1 MHSETW
7 QRLGAVFDRALDLTG
22 EARTAFLAEACQGD
36 AAFRAEV
43 EAMLAAHET
52 SGVGES
58 PQHLLPSMRPAG
70 EPIGVGAQLGPYRL
84 VAVIGRGGMGEVY
97 RAVRVDD
104 QFEQQVAIKV
114 VRPERSTPELTR
126 RFLQER
132 QIMARLDHPS
142 IATLLDGGIGPGGQP
157 YLVMQYVDGVPITEY
172 ANLHQLSVADR
183 LHLFVTVCQAV
194 QFAHRH
200 LVVHRDLKPSNI
212 LVDALGTPRLLDFG
226 IAKLLDPSAA
236 ASTTGDLLLLT
247 PEHAAPEQFLGQPVT
262 TATDVYA
269 LGVLLYD
276 LLTGTRPFRDV
287 PAPDLPR
294 AVCEQ
299 APKPPSA
306 IRPIDTDL
314 DQIVLM
320 ALRKEPIRR
329 YASAGQLSEDVSRFL
344 GGWPVIARPDTA
356 RYRVR
361 RFVSRNRIGV
371 GAAVAVGIAL
381 AGATGWSLWQS
392 ARRAAALQ
400 VAEAERARA
409 SRITN
414 FLLGVFRATNP
425 NETRGR
431 TVTARELL
439 DQAAAR
445 VKTDLAQEPAARA
458 DMEMAIGQGYA
469 FVGLTATAESIFTQ
483 VVDARRAMVP
493 SNPREIANAMEW
505 QARSML
511 TAGKLAEGSAV
522 MNEVLAIRQREH
534 GPNAPELVPAM
545 QRIALAAHQRARS
558 SATTDSALVL
568 LDRAVEILETADS
581 GRTMAA
587 AELHRL
593 RAWMTQDIGKDAE
606 ALEIQRR
613 AVAIATSAARDG
625 DDPVL
630 FDFKET
636 LALMLTANGR
646 RDSAIAIHRE
656 LLEVRRRVYGPMHA
670 NVSFSLFNLASLL
683 REEGQLVE
691 AARLIR
697 ECIEVREKAF
707 GAEHLQTGYAFG
719 ILAAVTADSGDK
731 PGAVALFRKSIAII
745 EKTAGPT
752 NPSVVSRYEAIA
764 LLQLEM
770 GRTAEAIATL
780 ATLVDRGYRKLD
792 RKEYAPLAANPRFRA
807 LAAKVTD

>member
-1 MHSETW
+1 
-7 QRLGAVFDRALDLTG
+7 
-22 EARTAFLAEACQGD
+22 
-36 AAFRAEV
+36 
-43 EAMLAAHET
+43 
-52 SGVGES
+52 
-58 PQHLLPSMRPAG
+58 
-70 EPIGVGAQLGPYRL
+70 
-84 VAVIGRGGMGEVY
+84 
-97 RAVRVDD
+97 
-104 QFEQQVAIKV
+104 
-114 VRPERSTPELTR
+114 
-126 RFLQER
+126 
-132 QIMARLDHPS
+132 
-142 IATLLDGGIGPGGQP
+142 
-157 YLVMQYVDGVPITEY
+157 MQYVDGAPITEY
-172 ANLHQLSVADR
+172 ANQHRLSITDR

-247 PEHAAPEQFLGQPVT
+247 PEHAAPEQFLGQAVT

-306 IRPIDTDL
+306 IRPIDADL

-329 YASAGQLSEDVSRFL
+329 YASAGQLGEDVSRFL

-361 RFVSRNRIGV
+361 RFVTRNRIGV
-371 GAAVAVGIAL
+371 GAAVAVGVAL

-392 ARRAAALQ
+392 QRRAAALQ

-445 VKTDLAQEPAARA
+445 VRTDLAQEPTART
-458 DMEMAIGQGYA
+458 DMELAIGQAYL
-469 FVGLTATAESIFTQ
+469 FVGLTATAESMFTK

-493 SNPREIANAMEW
+493 SNPRDVANAMDW
-505 QARSML
+505 QARSMM
-511 TAGKLAEGSAV
+511 TGGRLAEGTEV
-522 MNEVLAIRQREH
+522 MNEVLAIRQREL
-534 GPNAPELVPAM
+534 GPNAPELVPAL
-545 QRIALAAHQRARS
+545 QRIALASHQRAENP
-558 SATTDSALVL
+558 ATTDSSLAL
-568 LDRAVEILETADS
+568 LDRAVRILETVDS
-581 GRTMAA
+581 GQTMAA

-593 RAWMTQDIGKDAE
+593 RAWMTSDRGKDAE

-613 AVAIATSAARDG
+613 AVAIATAAARDG

-630 FDFKET
+630 FNFKET
-636 LALMLTANGR
+636 FALMLTANGQ
-646 RDSAIAIHRE
+646 RDSAMAIHRE
-656 LLEVRRRVYGPMHA
+656 LLAARRRVFGPA
-670 NVSFSLFNLASLL
+670 NDDVSFSLFNLASLL
-683 REEGQLVE
+683 RQERQFAE
-691 AARLIR
+691 AGRLIS
-697 ECIEVREKAF
+697 ECIEIREKVF
-707 GAEHLQTGYAFG
+707 GAEHLQTGYAIG
-719 ILAAVTADSGDK
+719 VQAAVVADSGDK
-731 PGAVALFRKSIAII
+731 PGAVALFRRAIAII

-752 NPSVVSRYEAIA
+752 NPAVVDRYEAIA
-764 LLQLEM
+764 ILQMAM
-770 GRTAEAIATL
+770 GQPDEAIATL
-780 ATLVDRGYRKLD
+780 ATLVDRGYRNLD
-792 RKEYAPLAANPRFRA
+792 RKEFAPLAGNPRFRA
-807 LAAKVTD
+807 LAAKVAD